1 MNFEAQRQPSD
12 DEDEVS
18 MNGSNPSGEISQ
30 EPEDKGKD
38 DAEWQARLD
47 DMPHMGV

>member
-18 MNGSNPSGEISQ
+18 MNGSNPSEGISQ
-30 EPEDKGKD
+30 EPEGNVED
-38 DAEWQARLD
+38 DAELRASLD